1 MFDHVYGTL
10 DRDVI
15 DITFRT
21 TYSFYRDLTVQVYLQ
36 PFVAVGDYG
45 NIRRLA
51 RARSFEFEPVAIAYD
66 PDFNSK
72 SLRGN
77 MVLRWEYL
85 RGSTL
90 FVVWDMSQVDRARA
104 GQFSPLRDLRGTF
117 SGDATNVL
125 MVKATYWFNR

>member
-1 MFDHVYGTL
+1 M
-10 DRDVI
+10 
-15 DITFRT
+15 
-21 TYSFYRDLTVQVYLQ
+21 YLQ

-51 RARSFEFEPVAIAYD
+51 RPYSFEFEPVTIAYD
-66 PDFNSK
+66 PDFNTK

-77 MVLRWEYL
+77 VVLRWEYL

-90 FVVWDMSQVDRARA
+90 FVVWDMSQADYARP
-104 GQFSPLRDLRGTF
+104 GQFSLFRDLGDTLGGT
-117 SGDATNVL
+117 ATNVL